1 MHRTVFTG
9 LGAVLVTLVLT
20 GCAASAGDGGPGTAP
35 TPFVAGDVFVCNGL
49 AISRDAV
56 EARVPVSEISEPGR
70 VALAEAVWD
79 DGSPLDLPAEEGWY
93 VASVTDDLV
102 AVMRDVE
109 AAPDPVSPGAAR
121 DREVQSVAWVDDAT
135 NLTPG
140 WYGASSGPCALTLD
154 LGDLTVPAVE
164 LQVPPDPLSR
174 EVRLLV
180 TEETCNS
187 GMDAEGR
194 IEVVSLE
201 ETDAGVSLV
210 LGVRPREGGQTCP
223 SNPSTPFTLT
233 LTEPLGERQI
243 VDASLA
249 TPRPLTVRGPLPE
262 AIAAGSDCDQISLM
276 LRVTPSPATAGD
288 TVTVTT
294 TPEHCPITDALAG
307 DVIVRLGTGDTPTGA
322 RIERGATQPVA
333 VTVPAGLAGD
343 GYLMLVPDQDC
354 ADVLTTADC
363 HYPFAEITIVA
374 PVG

>member
-194 IEVVSLE
+194 IEVLSLE
-201 ETDAGVSLV
+201 ETDAGVSLI
-210 LGVRPREGGQTCP
+210 LGVRPRDGGQTCP

-374 PVG
+374 PLG

>member
-135 NLTPG
+135 NLAPG

-164 LQVPPDPLSR
+164 LQSPPDPLSR

-201 ETDAGVSLV
+201 ETDDGVRLV

-249 TPRPLTVRGPLPE
+249 TPRPVTVRAPLPE
-262 AIAAGSDCDQISLM
+262 ALAAGSDCDQISLM

-374 PVG
+374 PLG

>member
-49 AISRDAV
+49 AIARDAV

-201 ETDAGVSLV
+201 ETDTGVSLI
-210 LGVRPREGGQTCP
+210 LGVRPRDGGQTCP
-223 SNPSTPFTLT
+223 SNPSTPFTVT
-233 LTEPLGERQI
+233 LTEPLGERE
-243 VDASLA
+243 VLNASLA
-249 TPRPLTVRGPLPE
+249 TPRPVTVRAPLPE
-262 AIAAGSDCDQISLM
+262 ALAAGSDCDQISLM

>member
-187 GMDAEGR
+187 GMDAE
-194 IEVVSLE
+194 
-201 ETDAGVSLV
+201 
-210 LGVRPREGGQTCP
+210 
-223 SNPSTPFTLT
+223 
-233 LTEPLGERQI
+233 
-243 VDASLA
+243 
-249 TPRPLTVRGPLPE
+249 
-262 AIAAGSDCDQISLM
+262 
-276 LRVTPSPATAGD
+276 
-288 TVTVTT
+288 
-294 TPEHCPITDALAG
+294 
-307 DVIVRLGTGDTPTGA
+307 
-322 RIERGATQPVA
+322 
-333 VTVPAGLAGD
+333 
-343 GYLMLVPDQDC
+343 
-354 ADVLTTADC
+354 
-363 HYPFAEITIVA
+363 
-374 PVG
+374 